1 MVKIERTNGENAKI
15 AIASLEKEKQ
25 KKNGNYNASE
35 IFDAINEIFHGKCY
49 LCEQRGFY
57 QVEHLIPHKGNKDL
71 EFEWNNLFLACP
83 HCNNIKRDKYTPIL
97 DCTKV
102 AVDKKIAFRR
112 HSEPFM
118 PDKLEI
124 TALED
129 DVETRNTVALLNEV
143 YYGSTAQ
150 KIEEAKIIRKQ
161 LSKELNAFEE
171 CVTDYN
177 AADGEDKKDLELSI
191 MMKLKWNAPFAAF
204 KRWMIRDASDK
215 FPELLKYCQ

>member
-83 HCNNIKRDKYTPIL
+83 HCNNIKETNTLRFWI
-97 DCTKV
+97 
-102 AVDKKIAFRR
+102 AVKWMLIKKLRFESMDIG
-112 HSEPFM
+112 E
-118 PDKLEI
+118 
-124 TALED
+124 
-129 DVETRNTVALLNEV
+129 
-143 YYGSTAQ
+143 Q
-150 KIEEAKIIRKQ
+150 KNI
-161 LSKELNAFEE
+161 
-171 CVTDYN
+171 
-177 AADGEDKKDLELSI
+177 
-191 MMKLKWNAPFAAF
+191 
-204 KRWMIRDASDK
+204 
-215 FPELLKYCQ
+215 